1 MNPKRVEIGNIMK
14 IKRLT
19 LLTILAAL
27 TCVLTAVDTQAQNS
41 SVFATGLKSPTK
53 VITTARGNLLV
64 AEADAP
70 LNSGQ
75 ITLVHQTLGARL
87 LISGLPSGLSAE
99 GGGDG
104 VTGLLLED
112 NLSTEPVS
120 TDNSSVPE
128 AQAAE
133 ERQGRTLLILIGIG
147 DVARRGTAPG
157 TEVPNP
163 AGPASPI
170 LSSLLV
176 VNFNREVDSLAG
188 GFTLTL
194 ADHFRL
200 ADGLKVTKETA
211 DGGRATIELL
221 TDFRDLVPDSRTII
235 RASHPF
241 GMVRDR
247 NNVYVVDSGYNSVVK
262 VNINTGRTQTLTT
275 FAPLPN
281 PRFPQMGGPVTDA
294 VPTSIRLF
302 GDQLLVTLFGGF
314 PFAPG
319 ASQIRSVDPTTGISQ
334 PFITNLTSAMDVL
347 PVRDANGTARFFV
360 LELSTDLTANA
371 PGRLRRFDSPTAT
384 PAIVAPVLI
393 GPSSMAVD
401 PNSADIFVSEIFTGR
416 IIRLLSAAAPP
427 PNSAPVVTI
436 TSPANGSVFTTLD
449 MITVVA
455 SASSAGG
462 SITKVEFYSGDFKLN
477 EDTTAPYT
485 YSQGNVNPGTYTVTA
500 VATNDR
506 GVTTRSSPVIVIV
519 R

>member
-1 MNPKRVEIGNIMK
+1 MN

-27 TCVLTAVDTQAQNS
+27 ACILNATYAHAQNT
-41 SVFATGLKSPTK
+41 SVFATGLKSPPK
-53 VITTARGNLLV
+53 IITTARGNLLV
-64 AEADAP
+64 AEADAT

-75 ITLVHQTLGARL
+75 VTLIEQSRGARV
-87 LISGLPSGLSAE
+87 LISGLPSGISAE

-112 NLSTEPVS
+112 NLSTE
-120 TDNSSVPE
+120 SVKADESAQPE
-128 AQAAE
+128 ANVEE
-133 ERQGRTLLILIGIG
+133 ERQGRTLLVLIGIG
-147 DVARRGTAPG
+147 DVARRGTTPG

-170 LSSLLV
+170 LSSLLL
-176 VNFNREVDSLAG
+176 VNFNREVDTLAG
-188 GFTLTL
+188 GFALTL

-200 ADGLKVTKETA
+200 ADGFKVTKETA

-221 TDFRDLVPDSRTII
+221 ADFRDLVPDARTII

-247 NNVYVVDSGYNSVVK
+247 NNIYVVDSGYNSVVK

-319 ASQIRSVDPTTGISQ
+319 ASQIRSVDPTTGSSQ

-347 PVRDANGTARFFV
+347 PVRDANGAARFFV
-360 LELSTDLTANA
+360 LELSTDLLANA
-371 PGRLRRFDSPTAT
+371 PGRLRRFDSPTGT
-384 PAIVAPVLI
+384 PAVVAPILI
-393 GPSSMAVD
+393 GPSSMALD
-401 PNSADIFVSEIFTGR
+401 TNTGDIFVSGIFTGQ

-427 PNSAPVVTI
+427 PNSAPEVTI
-436 TSPANGSVFTTLD
+436 TSPTNAAVFTTRD
-449 MITVVA
+449 TITLVA
-455 SASSAGG
+455 SASSSGG
-462 SITKVEFYSGDFKLN
+462 SIVKVEFYSGDFKLN

-485 YSQGNVNPGTYTVTA
+485 YSQANVNPGTYTVTA
-500 VATNDR
+500 VATDNR
-506 GVTTRSSPVIVIV
+506 GATTRSSPIIVIV